1 VTPKGV
7 GGAIPVTKMLPE
19 LTMLL
24 CNAGVFVWGVGEL
37 VVQGWSIA
45 YVMNT
50 VWAGYHA
57 VLLSTLFFHFN
68 KPVTI
73 APRRLLF
80 EPAPPMAA

>member
-7 GGAIPVTKMLPE
+7 GGAIPVSRMLPE
-19 LTMLL
+19 LVMFMS
-24 CNAGVFVWGVGEL
+24 NAAVAVWGSYHL
-37 VVQGWSIA
+37 VTGGWSVA

-50 VWAGYHA
+50 IWAGYHA
-57 VLLSTLFFHFN
+57 VLLSTLFVYFN

-80 EPAPPMAA
+80 EPPALVAA